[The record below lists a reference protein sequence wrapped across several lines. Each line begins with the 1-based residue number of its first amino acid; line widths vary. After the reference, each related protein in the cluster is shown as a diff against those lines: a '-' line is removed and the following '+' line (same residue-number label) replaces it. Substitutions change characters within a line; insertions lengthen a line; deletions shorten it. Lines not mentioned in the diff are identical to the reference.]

1 LANVALAK
9 AILPYFI
16 KRGGGQ
22 IVVVTSLLGK
32 FGTPYRSGY
41 AGAKHA
47 LHGFFDVLRQEHQK
61 DGIDVTLICP
71 GFVNTQVAL
80 NALNEHG
87 DAQNAQDEATAQGM
101 EVEVFSKKMIRA
113 IYQKKKEAYIGQKE
127 IFAVYIK
134 RFFPSILD
142 FIILRS
148 KVR

>member
-1 LANVALAK
+1 
-9 AILPYFI
+9 LPYFI
-16 KRGGGQ
+16 KKGGGQ

-61 DGIDVTLICP
+61 DGIEVTLICP
-71 GFVNTQVAL
+71 GFVNTQVAF

-113 IYQKKKEAYIGQKE
+113 ISQKKKEAYIGQKE

>member
-1 LANVALAK
+1 
-9 AILPYFI
+9 
-16 KRGGGQ
+16 
-22 IVVVTSLLGK
+22 
-32 FGTPYRSGY
+32 
-41 AGAKHA
+41 

-61 DGIDVTLICP
+61 DGIEVTLICP

-101 EVEVFSKKMIRA
+101 EVDVFSKKMIRA